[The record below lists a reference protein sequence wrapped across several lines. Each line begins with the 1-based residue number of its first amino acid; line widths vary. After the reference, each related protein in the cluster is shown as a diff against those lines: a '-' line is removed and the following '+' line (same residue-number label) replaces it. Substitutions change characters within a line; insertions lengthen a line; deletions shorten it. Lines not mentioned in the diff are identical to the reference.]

1 MPRTV
6 SEPTPE
12 AQLAERA
19 SAGSPDAL
27 AALYD
32 RHAAG
37 VHRVAF
43 SLLRSAAEAEDV
55 VQDVFL
61 GLPRAL
67 RSYAGRGSLEAWIGR
82 VAARTALMR
91 MRARRRRREDELAA
105 DADPRATRDAPVERV
120 ALERAL
126 AALPEALRV
135 VFVLK
140 VVEGYSHEEVAEM
153 VGITPEASK
162 VRLFRARKSLQ
173 DLLS

>member
-6 SEPTPE
+6 TEPTPE

-19 SAGSPDAL
+19 SAGSSDAL

-67 RSYAGRGSLEAWIGR
+67 RSYAGR
-82 VAARTALMR
+82 
-91 MRARRRRREDELAA
+91 
-105 DADPRATRDAPVERV
+105 
-120 ALERAL
+120 
-126 AALPEALRV
+126 
-135 VFVLK
+135 
-140 VVEGYSHEEVAEM
+140 
-153 VGITPEASK
+153 
-162 VRLFRARKSLQ
+162 
-173 DLLS
+173 